1 MSSTGKI
8 TFLYLLSSTRPII
21 ITTAGHER
29 CGIEG
34 RLSQPGLL
42 QEAKEAF
49 DFRCGTE
56 WFRVALIKTLVS
68 RELLTF
74 LPTRAGARCHVRH
87 AR

>member
-1 MSSTGKI
+1 M

-21 ITTAGHER
+21 ITTEGHEG
-29 CGIEG
+29 CGIEV

-42 QEAKEAF
+42 QEAREAF